1 MPFRICPECQH
12 EREGNDEYGWCACD
26 NPECPDY
33 RLVGVSSDS
42 CGSECQAPERH
53 LQVVPELVS
62 KDELYVAEC
71 ARRHVSKEILLAV
84 MAGDEQRI
92 EKWTKELV
100 TYNASIS
107 LAKEL
112 VKK

>member
-33 RLVGVSSDS
+33 RGPALVNED
-42 CGSECQAPERH
+42 
-53 LQVVPELVS
+53 ELV
-62 KDELYVAEC
+62 VVMA
-71 ARRHVSKEILLAV
+71 ARRHLIRMILEATLFSSEERVA
-84 MAGDEQRI
+84 EL
-92 EKWTKELV
+92 TKELA